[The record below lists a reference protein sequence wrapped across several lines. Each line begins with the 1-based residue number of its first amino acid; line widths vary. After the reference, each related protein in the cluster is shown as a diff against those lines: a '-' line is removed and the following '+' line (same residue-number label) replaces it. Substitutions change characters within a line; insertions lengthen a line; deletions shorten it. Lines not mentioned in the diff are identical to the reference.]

1 MAQLVEQRSPKPQV
15 GGSSPSA
22 RAQNMTNAAFFITSK
37 KFSTNYDSDQN
48 MIASIKSTIADVT
61 KEMKKVSWPTKQQL
75 SESTVVVITTCAIL
89 TLFVWVIDIA
99 MAWLNQTI
107 F

>member
-1 MAQLVEQRSPKPQV
+1 
-15 GGSSPSA
+15 
-22 RAQNMTNAAFFITSK
+22 
-37 KFSTNYDSDQN
+37 

-75 SESTVVVITTCAIL
+75 SESTVVVIKTCAIL
-89 TLFVWVIDIA
+89 TLFVWLIDIA
-99 MAWLNQTI
+99 MAFVNKTI

>member
-1 MAQLVEQRSPKPQV
+1 
-15 GGSSPSA
+15 
-22 RAQNMTNAAFFITSK
+22 
-37 KFSTNYDSDQN
+37 
-48 MIASIKSTIADVT
+48 MIASIKSITADVV

-89 TLFVWVIDIA
+89 TLFVWLIDLA
-99 MAWLNQTI
+99 MTLINKQI